1 MIALL
6 RLFAVVAMAVAFAG
20 CGSPYYSTDS
30 IEAWVVDADT
40 GKPIEGA
47 VVTANWQL
55 VSFGL
60 DSGGRK
66 LRQLAVTET
75 RTDKNGRF
83 FVPGII
89 RPNITF
95 DELGEE
101 DPQILIFK
109 SGYQY
114 FRVVNNYP
122 TGRESPG
129 AHRTSWARGK
139 TIKLEKDNTVGERR
153 AIGLISLT
161 LGLSDISSS
170 GDSRQVSQMIRA
182 LVCERKRLMRID
194 LKASMFSIPGET
206 GKEGD
211 CEEKS

>member
-1 MIALL
+1 MTAST
-6 RLFAVVAMAVAFAG
+6 RLFAIVAMVVALAG
-20 CGSPYYSTDS
+20 CGSPYYSTDP
-30 IEAWVVDADT
+30 IEAWVVDAET

-60 DSGGRK
+60 DTGGRR

-101 DPQILIFK
+101 DPQVLIFK

-114 FRVVNNYP
+114 FRIVNNYP
-122 TGRESPG
+122 IGRESPG
-129 AHRTSWARGK
+129 AHRTSWVKGK
-139 TIKLEKDNTVGERR
+139 TVKLEKDNTVGARR
-153 AIGLISLT
+153 AAGLDSLT
-161 LGLSDISSS
+161 TSIMTLWMS
-170 GDSRQVSQMIRA
+170 GDYRRIPEMIRA
-182 LVCERKRLMRID
+182 LSCEKKRLKSVD
-194 LKASMFSIPGET
+194 PEAAFFSIPGET
-206 GKEGD
+206 GKETNCD
-211 CEEKS
+211 TR